1 MTASQSDR
9 RSTAFVAAS
18 VPENYQ
24 QRLAPVLFEPWATL
38 LVETVGVRPGDRV
51 FDVAS
56 GTGVVARLAARHA
69 GSTGRVWLLTSA
81 ARCSPTRRRGRRRR
95 TPL

>member
-38 LVETVGVRPGDRV
+38 LVETVGYAPGTGCSTSPAAPASSLGWLLATPVVR
-51 FDVAS
+51 VAS
-56 GTGVVARLAARHA
+56 GY
-69 GSTGRVWLLTSA
+69 
-81 ARCSPTRRRGRRRR
+81 
-95 TPL
+95 